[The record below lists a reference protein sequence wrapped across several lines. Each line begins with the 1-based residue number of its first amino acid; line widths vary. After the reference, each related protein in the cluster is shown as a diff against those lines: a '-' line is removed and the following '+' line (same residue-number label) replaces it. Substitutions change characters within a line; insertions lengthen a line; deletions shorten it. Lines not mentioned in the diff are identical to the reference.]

1 MPIMSETE
9 AKAAKL
15 HLNDR
20 LAFDD
25 ARAALAAG
33 KPAFWSQHSYHNAA
47 YLNAAPLAN
56 RFNLTN
62 ACLYLKA
69 RARPTTH
76 TLTAWIGGFL
86 DKLVPANAQAEEAIA
101 AARAQWCQE

>member
-1 MPIMSETE
+1 MMTETE
-9 AKAAKL
+9 ARAARL
-15 HLNDR
+15 HLNDQ

-33 KPAFWSQHSYHNAA
+33 RAAFWSRHSYHNAA
-47 YLNAAPLAN
+47 YVNATPLAS
-56 RFNLTN
+56 RFGLTN

-69 RARPTTH
+69 RARPGTH

-86 DKLVPANAQAEEAIA
+86 DKLEPANAAAEEALSG
-101 AARAQWCQE
+101 ARAQWCQE

>member
-1 MPIMSETE
+1 MMTETE
-9 AKAAKL
+9 ARAARL
-15 HLNDR
+15 HLNDQ

-33 KPAFWSQHSYHNAA
+33 RAAFWSRCSYHNAN
-47 YLNAAPLAN
+47 YVNAAPLAN
-56 RFNLTN
+56 RFGLQN

-69 RARPTTH
+69 RARPGTD

-86 DKLVPANAQAEEAIA
+86 DKMVPANPAAVEAIA
-101 AARAQWCQE
+101 SARAQWCQE